1 MRRKRL
7 ARKTT
12 SVHGRA
18 VAVLLLRIGL
28 AFLTASPSSSGFPAE
43 AAVHCARLVA
53 AALLLS
59 GAIAGA
65 ASDDETRK
73 IQALLAGVE
82 RMDATFV
89 RNGKTY
95 DAKTA
100 AEFLRRKWKANDA
113 DVATAKD
120 FIEKIAGKSSTSGKP
135 YLIRFKDGREVQSGE
150 YLRAELAKLEAPP

>member
-1 MRRKRL
+1 M
-7 ARKTT
+7 
-12 SVHGRA
+12 
-18 VAVLLLRIGL
+18 
-28 AFLTASPSSSGFPAE
+28 
-43 AAVHCARLVA
+43 HCARLVA

-59 GAIAGA
+59 VAIAGA

>member
-1 MRRKRL
+1 M
-7 ARKTT
+7 
-12 SVHGRA
+12 
-18 VAVLLLRIGL
+18 
-28 AFLTASPSSSGFPAE
+28 
-43 AAVHCARLVA
+43 HCARLVA

-65 ASDDETRK
+65 ASDAETRK

-82 RMDATFV
+82 RLDATFV

-120 FIEKIAGKSSTSGKP
+120 FIEKIASKSSTSGKP

-150 YLRAELAKLEAPP
+150 YLRAELAKLEVPP